1 MNKINSK
8 IVSGYSS
15 SMVALLVALSFSAP
29 VQAAEPAAPA
39 AVEDPGTITVT
50 ARKREENLLTV
61 PLAIR
66 AMSPQEISQRGIV
79 SVTDLVDATPGIN
92 VSSNNSGRND
102 RSFQQI
108 SMRGFT
114 PSTTDSTLTAS
125 FIDGVPV
132 SSASAMNAI
141 TDPAR
146 VEVLKGSQNA
156 YFGRNAFA
164 GAINVVN
171 KLPADHFQG
180 SFSASAFSRKG
191 YDIQGSI
198 ESPIIQDVLGVRVT
212 GRVLQK
218 GGSYINGANA
228 NERLGDQQTRTG
240 TVMIVLKPITGL
252 TIKAFGLYSEDHD
265 GPSAQGMIS
274 AYEVRSNNG
283 ALNIPAK
290 TGSSAGTLLVANQS
304 NCTLSGLTAGRSD
317 TEARTSNP
325 FICGAA
331 PALIMGP
338 AQNTYVS
345 PAMAAALANGAYRPV
360 SAADGVQGYGM
371 KRKYKHAHINLDY
384 DIGHGFTVSSM
395 TGFND
400 EMFSEMAELDN
411 YDSSS
416 LYPATTPTAAN
427 GLLPF
432 YNFPFVIE
440 RTNRD
445 FSQEVRVAFD
455 NKGPFNA
462 MIGANYL
469 WTKAYRDLFNIGA
482 EALGATRPA
491 STMSSPQQVRTTGVF
506 GSASYDVTSQFTI
519 NLEGRYQTDKV
530 YLFGGGAGAV
540 VSADSSA
547 TTGIPAGTY
556 APMTAYYS
564 KSFNN
569 FMPRAILNYKITPD
583 IMAYASWS
591 KAANV
596 SVASFNGRLFSGT
609 AVEIA
614 ALQSID
620 VQAFTRPEKLT
631 TFEIGVKGKLFDR
644 KLTFALAAFNSEWTD
659 QYNSRSVFAPSGT
672 TVTGLANSGRSL
684 IRGLELDMTATP
696 TRFFTLN
703 MSGAINDTNIRSF
716 ADPSISRST
725 GVFGNGF
732 VGKSLPLTSRY
743 SFSISPQFNGSIP
756 GRDNST
762 WFARADLNYKS
773 KQFLDAA
780 NYTWIKDR
788 TVVNARIGV
797 NLDKIGLELFA
808 TNLFNNRD
816 YTSIQQ
822 NVVQTPTT
830 QNGVPTV
837 GAAALA
843 GGPFSYLIVGL
854 PELRTVGIKASVKF

>member
-1 MNKINSK
+1 MAI
-8 IVSGYSS
+8 
-15 SMVALLVALSFSAP
+15 LTALSFAAP
-29 VQAAEPAAPA
+29 AQAADAAPA
-39 AVEDPGTITVT
+39 ANSEIPEITVT

-61 PLAIR
+61 PLAIT
-66 AMSPQEISQRGIV
+66 AMSAQEISQRGII
-79 SVTDLVDATPGIN
+79 SVTDLVDSTPGIN

-132 SSASAMNAI
+132 SSASALNAI
-141 TDPAR
+141 NDPAR
-146 VEVLKGSQNA
+146 IEVLKGSQNA

-171 KLPADHFQG
+171 KMPANHFQG
-180 SFSASAFSRKG
+180 SFSASSFSRHG
-191 YDIQGSI
+191 YDIQGSV
-198 ESPIIQDVLGVRVT
+198 ETPIISDVLGIRVT
-212 GRVLQK
+212 GRAFQR
-218 GGSYINGANA
+218 GGSYINGANTS
-228 NERLGDQQTRTG
+228 ERLGDQKTRTG
-240 TVMIVLKPITGL
+240 TVMLVFKPTQSL
-252 TIKAFGLYSEDHD
+252 TLKAFGMMSEDTD
-265 GPSAQGMIS
+265 GASAQGMIS
-274 AYEVRSNNG
+274 AYEVRANNG
-283 ALNIPAK
+283 AVNIPALS
-290 TGSSAGTLLVANQS
+290 GNSAGNLLVANQS
-304 NCTLSGLTAGRSD
+304 NCVLPGLLAGRSD
-317 TEARTSNP
+317 TETRTANP

-331 PALIMGP
+331 PALAQGP
-338 AQNTYVS
+338 AQNTFVS
-345 PAMAAALANGAYRPV
+345 PAMAAALANGAYRSV
-360 SAADGVQGYGM
+360 SVANGVQGYGL

-384 DIGHGFTVSSM
+384 DIGHGLTFSSM

-400 EMFSEMAELDN
+400 EAWSQMAELDN

-416 LYPATTPTAAN
+416 LNPAVAATAAN

-445 FSQEVRVAFD
+445 FSQELRLSFD
-455 NKGPFNA
+455 NKGPLNA
-462 MIGANYL
+462 MVGANYL

-482 EALGATRPA
+482 EALGATRSA
-491 STMSSPQQVRTTGVF
+491 ATMSSPQQVRTTGIF
-506 GSASYDVTSQFTI
+506 GSVSYDVTSQFTI

-530 YLFGGGAGAV
+530 YLMGGGAGAT
-540 VSADSSA
+540 VSAASSV

-556 APMTAYYS
+556 APMAAYFS

-609 AVEIA
+609 AAEIA

-620 VQAFTRPEKLT
+620 VQAFTRPEKLA
-631 TFEIGVKGKLFDR
+631 TFEIGLKGKLLDR
-644 KLTFALAAFNSEWTD
+644 KLIFALAAFNSEWKD
-659 QYNSRSVFAPSGT
+659 QYNSRSVFASSGT

-684 IRGLELDMTATP
+684 IRGFEFDVTATP
-696 TRFFTLN
+696 NRNFTLN
-703 MSGAINDTNIRSF
+703 TSGSINDTNIRAF
-716 ADPSISRST
+716 ADPSISRAT

-743 SFSISPQFNGSIP
+743 SFSVSPQLNGTIA
-756 GRDNST
+756 GRENST
-762 WFARADLNYKS
+762 WFVRADLNYKS

-788 TVVNARIGV
+788 TVLNGRIGV
-797 NLDKIGLELFA
+797 NLDKVALELFA
-808 TNLFNNRD
+808 TNLLNNRN

-822 NVVQTPTT
+822 NVVQTP
-830 QNGVPTV
+830 G
-837 GAAALA
+837 GALA

-854 PELRTVGIKASVKF
+854 PELRTVGIKASAKF